1 MISHTTKMDKQKL
14 NEIIYNLEGLLNELK
29 LEINSEEKIEYEEI
43 NFPLTDYDE
52 IFEET
57 DEY

>member
-1 MISHTTKMDKQKL
+1 MDKQKL
-14 NEIIYNLEGLLNELK
+14 NEIIYNLERLLNELK
-29 LEINSEEKIEYEEI
+29 LEINSEEKIEYEEV

-57 DEY
+57 DEYYH